1 MQRTGTRTVFL
12 IGLMTVGMALQA
24 QVRFADSGG
33 VHRTPETGESKP
45 QQPDKKPGTGVVPS
59 GVKLVGQMPAG
70 SAPRP
75 YRFPK
80 ASMKTLANG
89 IRVFVISDAEQPAVT
104 VRLVLP
110 AAGSIHDPA
119 AKPGVAEMTAD
130 LLTQGTATRTAQ
142 QIAEAIDFV
151 GGTLN
156 SNADSDGSYAVVT
169 VVKKDLDLGLTLL
182 SDVVRNASFKEEE
195 LERRRQQAL
204 SGLRIQYADP
214 SYMASAIFRRVIY
227 GEHPYGLPGE
237 GTPDSIARLR
247 RDDMVSFRDARYFPS
262 GALLAFAGDISPEAA
277 FAAAEKHF
285 GDWAAKASAAAPP
298 PAAPPAAA
306 GKGMRI
312 LLVDKPDAV
321 QTEIR
326 VGRLGIPRSS
336 ADYIPLLVTNRIFG
350 GGYNSRLST
359 EVRIRKGLTYGAYS
373 NFDARREAGSFVA
386 ATATRTEATVE
397 ATRVIINLLDQ
408 MATGAVTPAE
418 MDFARDYLA
427 GVFPIQTETP
437 EQVAG
442 RILTVEQYG
451 LAADYNDTYQ
461 QHILGISPEQVKAM
475 SGKYFAA
482 ADLDVVLVGNVA
494 TFREALR
501 KEFSAA
507 KTEEMPFDQ
516 VDLLAAGLRRA
527 AETAAAVSPEALE
540 RGKALLAAAVEAA
553 GAAKVKV
560 ESVEATGSTHFIS
573 PRGEID
579 GAVKFQVVL
588 PAGRIR
594 AEVQMPFGTLSQGY
608 DGKAAWMAMGPRAR
622 DLPPQMNAEYERDL
636 LLLGGLGL
644 YQRVQAGQVE
654 AAFTGE
660 EDVEGQKLLAAD
672 WNAPSGKVKLYFD
685 PATRLLVGARY
696 TARSPQG
703 PTETLEL
710 WSDFRDVEGVK
721 VPFRSVTYQDGA
733 KFADQILKEMKLNAP
748 MDPALFSKP
757 PAP

>member
-1 MQRTGTRTVFL
+1 MRRTGISLLTL
-12 IGLMTVGMALQA
+12 IVLTALALGA
-24 QVRFADSGG
+24 QRP
-33 VHRTPETGESKP
+33 PE
-45 QQPDKKPGTGVVPS
+45 KKQGTGVVPP
-59 GVKLVGQMPAG
+59 GVKLAGQMPAG
-70 SAPRP
+70 GAPRP
-75 YRFPK
+75 YGFPK
-80 ASMKTLANG
+80 AATKTLANG
-89 IRVFVISDAEQPAVT
+89 IRVFVISNAEQPAVT
-104 VRLVLP
+104 MRLVLP

-156 SNADSDGSYAVVT
+156 SNADSDGSYATVT

-237 GTPDSIARLR
+237 GTPDSVARLR
-247 RDDMVSFRDARYFPS
+247 RDDLVAFRDARYSPS
-262 GALLAFAGDISPEAA
+262 GALIAFAGDISPEAA

-285 GDWAAKASAAAPP
+285 GDWAAKPSAVVPP
-298 PAAPPAAA
+298 PAATPAAA

-350 GGYNSRLST
+350 GGFNSRLST

-408 MATGAVTPAE
+408 MATGSATPAE

-451 LAADYNDTYQ
+451 LPAEYNDTYQ

-475 SGKYFAA
+475 SAKYFAP

-494 TFREALR
+494 VFREALQ
-501 KEFSAA
+501 KEFPAA
-507 KTEEMPFDQ
+507 KLEEMPFDQ
-516 VDLLAAGLRRA
+516 VDLLAASLRRP
-527 AETAAAVSPEALE
+527 AEAAAASPEALE

-553 GAAKVKV
+553 GAANVKV
-560 ESVEATGSTHFIS
+560 ESVEATGSTHFTS

-672 WNAPSGKVKLYFD
+672 WNAPSGKVKLYCD

-703 PTETLEL
+703 STETLEV

-733 KFADQILKEMKLNAP
+733 KFADQTLKEMKLNAP
-748 MDPALFSKP
+748 IDPALFSKP

>member
-1 MQRTGTRTVFL
+1 MRRTGTRTILL
-12 IGLMTVGMALQA
+12 IGMTMLGLVLHA
-24 QVRFADSGG
+24 QEPA
-33 VHRTPETGESKP
+33 
-45 QQPDKKPGTGVVPS
+45 KKPGTGVVPP
-59 GVKLVGQMPAG
+59 GVKLVPQMPAG

-75 YRFPK
+75 YQFPK
-80 ASMKTLANG
+80 AATKTLANG

-110 AAGSIHDPA
+110 SAGSIHDPA
-119 AKPGVAEMTAD
+119 GKPGVAEMTAD
-130 LLTQGTATRTAQ
+130 LLTQGTTTRTAQ

-156 SNADSDGSYAVVT
+156 SSADGDGSYATVT
-169 VVKKDLDLGLTLL
+169 VVKKDLDIGLTLL

-214 SYMASAIFRRVIY
+214 SYMASAIFRRVVY
-227 GEHPYGLPGE
+227 GAHPYGLPGE
-237 GTPDSIARLR
+237 GTPDSVRGLTRTDLVA
-247 RDDMVSFRDARYFPS
+247 FRDGWYSPA
-262 GALLAFAGDISPEAA
+262 GALLAFAGDITPEAA
-277 FAAAEKHF
+277 FTAAEKYF
-285 GDWAAKASAAAPP
+285 GDWAAKAPASAKPASAPQSQ
-298 PAAPPAAA
+298 
-306 GKGMRI
+306 KGMRI
-312 LLVDKPDAV
+312 LLVNKPDAV

-336 ADYIPLLVTNRIFG
+336 ADYVPLLVTNRIFG

-359 EVRIRKGLTYGAYS
+359 AVRIRKGLTYGAYS

-386 ATATRTEATVE
+386 ATATRTEATAE
-397 ATRVIINLLDQ
+397 ATRVILNLLDQ
-408 MATGAVTPAE
+408 MATGAATPAE

-442 RILTVEQYG
+442 RILTVEQYD
-451 LAADYNDTYQ
+451 LPADYNDTYQ
-461 QHILGISPEQVKAM
+461 QHILGITAEQVKTM
-475 SGKYFAA
+475 SAKYFAP

-494 TFREALR
+494 AFREALQ

-507 KTEEMPFDQ
+507 KLEEVPFDQ
-516 VDLLAAGLRRA
+516 VDLLAADLRRPK
-527 AETAAAVSPEALE
+527 ETAAAASPEALG

-579 GAVKFQVVL
+579 GAVKIQVVL
-588 PAGRIR
+588 PDRLR
-594 AEVQMPFGTLSQGY
+594 AEVQMPFGTLVQGY
-608 DGKAAWMAMGPRAR
+608 DGKGTWMAMGPRTM
-622 DLPPQMNAEYERDL
+622 DLPPPMNAESERDI

-644 YQRVQAGQVE
+644 HQRVQAGQVE
-654 AAFTGE
+654 AAFVGE
-660 EDVEGQKLLAAD
+660 EEVEGQKLLAAE

-696 TARSPQG
+696 TARTLQG
-703 PTETLEL
+703 STETLEV
-710 WSDFRDVEGVK
+710 WSDFREVDGVK

-733 KFADQILKEMKLNAP
+733 KFSDQTLKELKLNVP
-748 MDPALFSKP
+748 VDPAVFSKP
-757 PAP
+757 PVQ

>member
-1 MQRTGTRTVFL
+1 MRRTGTRTVFL
-12 IGLMTVGMALQA
+12 IGLITLGLALQA
-24 QVRFADSGG
+24 Q
-33 VHRTPETGESKP
+33 ESKP
-45 QQPDKKPGTGVVPS
+45 QQPAEKKPGTGVVPS

-80 ASMKTLANG
+80 AATKTLANG
-89 IRVFVISDAEQPAVT
+89 IRVLVISDAEQPAVT

-110 AAGSIHDPA
+110 PAGSIHDPA
-119 AKPGVAEMTAD
+119 GKPGVAEMTAN
-130 LLTQGTATRTAQ
+130 LLTQGTAARTAQ

-156 SNADSDGSYAVVT
+156 SNADSDGSYANVT

-237 GTPDSIARLR
+237 GTPDSVRALT
-247 RDDMVSFRDARYFPS
+247 RDDLVAFRDAWYSPS

-285 GDWAAKASAAAPP
+285 GDWAAKVSASAKSNAA
-298 PAAPPAAA
+298 APAAA

-336 ADYIPLLVTNRIFG
+336 TDYIPLLVTNRIFG

-397 ATRVIINLLDQ
+397 ATRVILNLLDQ

-451 LAADYNDTYQ
+451 LPADYNDTYQ

-475 SGKYFAA
+475 SGKYFAP

-494 TFREALR
+494 TFREALQ

-507 KTEEMPFDQ
+507 KIEEMPFDQ
-516 VDLLAAGLRRA
+516 VDLLAASLRRPK
-527 AETAAAVSPEALE
+527 EAAAAASPEALE

-553 GAAKVKV
+553 GAAKAKV
-560 ESVEATGSTHFIS
+560 ERVEAAGSAHFIT

-579 GAVKFQVVL
+579 AAVKIQAAL
-588 PAGRIR
+588 PDRLR
-594 AEVQMPFGTLSQGY
+594 TEVQMPFGTLLQGY
-608 DGKAAWMAMGPRAR
+608 DGKAAWMAMGPRTM
-622 DLPPQMNAEYERDL
+622 DLPPQMNAESERDIL
-636 LLLGGLGL
+636 LFGGLGL

-660 EDVEGQKLLAAD
+660 EDVEGQKLLTAD

-696 TARSPQG
+696 TARTLQG
-703 PTETLEL
+703 STEMLEV
-710 WSDFRDVEGVK
+710 WSDFQDVEGVK

-733 KFADQILKEMKLNAP
+733 KFADQTLKEMKLNAP

-757 PAP
+757 PTP